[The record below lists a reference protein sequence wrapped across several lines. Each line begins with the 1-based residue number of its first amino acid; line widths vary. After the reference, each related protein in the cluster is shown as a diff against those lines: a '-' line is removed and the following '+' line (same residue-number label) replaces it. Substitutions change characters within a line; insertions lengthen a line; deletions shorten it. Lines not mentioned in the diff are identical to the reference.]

1 MRAAG
6 EVKEDPDQRLWG
18 PARWIVQLIQYMVAI
33 IMITIGE
40 GMKAIFTGESPKKK
54 KRAE

>member
-18 PARWIVQLIQYMVAI
+18 PTRWIVQLIQYMVAI